1 MVNITN
7 HGQPD
12 FTLMMWGSIWL
23 GGRSDILLME
33 RDTESRGGGYTTWSY
48 LRVLEEGLL
57 PHYQP
62 GTFFQQD
69 NAKIHV
75 SKAAQRWFEE
85 HGIWV
90 IDWPAHSPDMNPIE
104 HVWKA
109 MKGILHRLHPG
120 IHLLKKNKE
129 DIAKLKVWI
138 REAWWLVPQSLI
150 DTLIRSMP
158 NRVAALRKARGW
170 YTKY

>member
-12 FTLMMWGSIWL
+12 FSLMLWGAIWR
-23 GGRSDILLME
+23 GGRSEIIFME
-33 RDTESRGGGYTTWSY
+33 RDFESPKNGYSSNSY
-48 LRVLEEGLL
+48 ISALEDGLL
-57 PHYQP
+57 PHYTP
-62 GTFFQQD
+62 GKFFQQD

-75 SKAAQRWFEE
+75 SAKTKTWFEN

-90 IDWPAHSPDMNPIE
+90 IDWPVHSPDMNPIE

-109 MKGILHRLHPG
+109 LKGILHRLHPEV
-120 IHLLKKNKE
+120 HLLKKNQA
-129 DIAKLKVWI
+129 DIELLKGWI
-138 REAWWLVPQSLI
+138 REAWSLVPQSLI
-150 DTLIRSMP
+150 DTLIDSMP
-158 NRVAALRKARGW
+158 QRVTALRWAKGW